1 MARTNITAQAIPN
14 GGLNLTDATYST
26 LGVGADNGVTF
37 DYDAGDLVVLKNATG
52 GSVTYTFKVPTP
64 TAYAAK
70 SLTVPDVTVVVATA
84 KTVIYALAALFRQDD
99 GKVYVDC
106 SAAANL
112 LVLSS

>member
-1 MARTNITAQAIPN
+1 MARTNITAQTLGN
-14 GGLNLTDATYST
+14 SGLNITDATYST

-37 DYDAGDLVVLKNATG
+37 DYDGGDLVVPKNATG

-64 TAYAAK
+64 APYAAK
-70 SLTVPDVTVVVATA
+70 SVTVPDVTVVLATA
-84 KTVIYALAALFRQDD
+84 KSLIYPLASIFRQDD

-112 LVLSS
+112 LVLSV